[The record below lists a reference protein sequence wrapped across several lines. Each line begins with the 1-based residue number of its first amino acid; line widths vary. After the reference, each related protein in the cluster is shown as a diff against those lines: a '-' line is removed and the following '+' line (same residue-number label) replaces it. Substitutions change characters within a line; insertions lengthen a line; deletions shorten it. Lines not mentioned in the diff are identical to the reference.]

1 MLGTTELDNMVCQ
14 RLSLQDLARCA
25 RVSKMWHALVV
36 PHLWRDLR
44 WLRWQWDERFRSLI
58 QKDYREEQQRQK
70 SQDGGHTMEQLV
82 QPSPPLSALSK
93 YGHWIRLLPDPS
105 KIFEPMYASR
115 YSNKDARE
123 RQEARQEAEELLQ
136 HLLQRSPNG
145 QVESVEVDTWSL
157 ERTIADLA
165 LHRVRRLHID
175 YNHASSGFSKL
186 MSLLSQCSATVLQE
200 LELQVITP
208 SHTETNGLEE
218 EPTDHDHKS
227 WTFLKRLSLSEWT
240 DDADAKIFWSWLFE
254 GCGQLVTLV
263 LHEIRGDASFLAHAM
278 LAHMPDL
285 TEIVVGSQGL
295 SFFGIPEDTVATILS
310 GSSNG
315 WKTVR
320 LAESALFGETATV
333 ALERHFATLETL
345 EFSKQPSDKVF
356 QVLRACT
363 NLRSFI
369 NSSTS
374 SRLDVMAFIDLDPDT
389 GLLRPWQCETTL
401 KELKVRI
408 SGIPRPGP
416 AEESS
421 LGRWYEIQGQ
431 FYDRLARLANL
442 ETCWLGYGGRGT
454 RHGYLEMS
462 LESGLDR
469 LSGLGSLRD
478 LSVQGLSTKISIKEI
493 QWMVENWPRL
503 RNIRGLYQ
511 GRNGSRCWGDVECEE
526 EKWLMTHHPEIS
538 VRDMQGW

>member
-1 MLGTTELDNMVCQ
+1 MLGTPELDNMVCQ
-14 RLSLQDLARCA
+14 RLSPQDQARCA
-25 RVSKMWHALVV
+25 RVSKTWHALIV

-44 WLRWQWDERFRSLI
+44 WLGWRAERFMSLI
-58 QKDYREEQQRQK
+58 QQDYREEQQRQK
-70 SQDGGHTMEQLV
+70 SQNGGHAMEQLV

-93 YGHWIRLLPDPS
+93 YGRWIRLLPDPCR
-105 KIFEPMYASR
+105 IFSGGSA
-115 YSNKDARE
+115 
-123 RQEARQEAEELLQ
+123 QEAQELLQ

-145 QVESVEVDTWSL
+145 QVESVDVDTWSL

-165 LHRVRRLHID
+165 LPRVRHLHID

-186 MSLLSQCSATVLQE
+186 MSLLSQCSVTVLQE
-200 LELQVITP
+200 LELNVITP
-208 SHTETNGLEE
+208 SHTETNDLEE
-218 EPTDHDHKS
+218 EPTDRDHKS
-227 WTFLKRLSLSEWT
+227 WTSLKRLSLSEWT

-254 GCGQLVTLV
+254 GCGQLETLV
-263 LHEIRGDASFLAHAM
+263 LHEIRGDASFLAQAI
-278 LAHMPDL
+278 LAHLPDL
-285 TEIVVGSQGL
+285 AEIVVGRQGL

-310 GSSNG
+310 ASSNG

-320 LAESALFGETATV
+320 LAESAMFGETAAV
-333 ALERHFATLETL
+333 AFERHFSTLETL

-369 NSSTS
+369 HSSTS
-374 SRLDVMAFIDLDPDT
+374 SRLDTMAFIDLDPDT

-416 AEESS
+416 AEEAS
-421 LGRWYEIQGQ
+421 LVRWYEIQGQ

-442 ETCWLGYGGRGT
+442 ETCWLGYGRGKT

-478 LSVQGLSTKISIKEI
+478 LSVMGLSTKICIKEI

-503 RNIRGLYQ
+503 RNIRGLYHE
-511 GRNGSRCWGDVECEE
+511 NEE
-526 EKWLMTHHPEIS
+526 VKWLQKYHPEIS
-538 VRDMQGW
+538 VRGEYM